1 MKDAALPTPAQ
12 GRLCIVAA
20 AVLWSTSGAFVN
32 LLTEPT
38 ALHLNE
44 PRPDRLVM
52 AFYRAFFAG
61 SVLALTLRRRD
72 FSFRPLMLVMVISF
86 ALMNVTFVSALALGR
101 SADAILLQY
110 TAPMW
115 MYVASIWLL
124 REPADRRGTVTLAV
138 GLLGIG
144 VIIAGG
150 WQAEHLL
157 PVALA
162 LASGVTYAGVLIC
175 LRLLREESS
184 RWLTVLNHLCGALVL
199 LPWVWV
205 YPVPTTAQLAVL
217 ACFGVFQMASAYW
230 LVARGLRVV
239 SPQEAGALTL
249 LEPLLNPLWAYLISP
264 EKEALKAATFV
275 GGALI
280 LGGLAWRYW
289 PFRVRPEMPRS
300 DGA

>member
-1 MKDAALPTPAQ
+1 MSDAGLPTPAQ

-44 PRPDRLVM
+44 PRPDHLVM
-52 AFYRAFFAG
+52 AFYRCLFAG
-61 SVLALTLRRRD
+61 AVLSLALCRRN
-72 FSFRPLMLVMVISF
+72 FSYRPLMLVMVLCF

-115 MYVASIWLL
+115 MYVASVWLL
-124 REPADRRGTVTLAV
+124 REPSERRGTVALAM
-138 GLLGIG
+138 GLVGIG

-150 WQAEHLL
+150 WQGEQFWPA
-157 PVALA
+157 ALG
-162 LASGVTYAGVLIC
+162 LTSGVTYAGVLIC
-175 LRLLREESS
+175 LRLLRRESS
-184 RWLTVLNHLCGALVL
+184 RWLTALNHLCGALVL
-199 LPWVWV
+199 LPWMWV
-205 YPVPTTAQLAVL
+205 YPTPTPAQLAVL
-217 ACFGVFQMASAYW
+217 GCFGVFQMASAYW

-239 SPQEAGALTL
+239 SPQEAGTLTL

-264 EKEALKAATFV
+264 QKEALQPATYL

-289 PFRVRPEMPRS
+289 PSWFRHVPPRS
-300 DGA
+300 RGL